1 VHPFG
6 RYCILEAMEAMLDIA
21 ARHPVASP
29 VPGHSRLAPV
39 PALLGLAG
47 AVAVVLAGCGA
58 GAGRGPQ
65 RVPVAVAQV
74 ESRSVPYEIEATGT
88 VEPLQSAEVTAQA
101 GGLITRVLIREGA
114 EVAQGQP
121 LFQIDPRPYEAARA
135 EAAAALA
142 RARAQAETAR
152 LDAEHAEALA
162 AQQLVSPD
170 ELRTKRSAS
179 VAMAATVSADSAALM
194 NADLDLEHAMV
205 RAPIGGRTGS
215 LAVHEGD
222 LVRANDVTTPLVSI
236 NRLRPIRVRFTVS
249 QADLPEIRRARGGP
263 AARVDIAA
271 SETDS
276 TWITGAL
283 AFVDNAVDQAS
294 GTLLL
299 KAETANRDGA
309 LWPGQFVR
317 VRLRLYDQAG
327 AVVVPAAAVT
337 SSQKGPYCYV
347 VAPDTTVE
355 MRSVTVQRTWRD
367 LAVIASG
374 LKSGETV
381 VTDGQLRLSPGARA
395 VIRNPAGA
403 ASAAA
408 PMAPP
413 AGGRGGGDGGGSAD
427 GRERAAKR
435 DPKGGGK

>member
-1 VHPFG
+1 
-6 RYCILEAMEAMLDIA
+6 MEAMLDTA

-29 VPGHSRLAPV
+29 AARLFAPV
-39 PALLGLAG
+39 PARLALSG
-47 AVAVVLAGCGA
+47 ALALAVAVVLAGCGG

-65 RVPVAVAQV
+65 RVPIAVAAV
-74 ESRSVPYEIEATGT
+74 VSRSVPYEIEATGT

-101 GGLITRVLIREGA
+101 GGLITSVRIREGA
-114 EVAQGQP
+114 EVAEGQP

-170 ELRTKRSAS
+170 ELRTKRSTSA
-179 VAMAATVSADSAALM
+179 AMAATVSADSAALM
-194 NADLDLEHAMV
+194 SADLDLEHATV

-222 LVRANDVTTPLVSI
+222 LVRANTSPLVSI

-249 QADLPEIRRARGGP
+249 QSDLPEVRRARGGGP
-263 AARVDIAA
+263 ARVDIAP

-276 TWITGAL
+276 TWISGTL
-283 AFVDNAVDQAS
+283 AFVDNAVDAAS

-355 MRSVTVQRTWRD
+355 MRPVTVQRTWRD

-395 VIRNPAGA
+395 VIRNPAGTPSA
-403 ASAAA
+403 ASD
-408 PMAPP
+408 
-413 AGGRGGGDGGGSAD
+413 GRRGGGDGGGSAD
-427 GRERAAKR
+427 GSQRAAKR
-435 DPKGGGK
+435 DAKGGGK

>member
-1 VHPFG
+1 LGNCAAAGGAQMALVLSSPFF
-6 RYCILEAMEAMLDIA
+6 L
-21 ARHPVASP
+21 
-29 VPGHSRLAPV
+29 
-39 PALLGLAG
+39 
-47 AVAVVLAGCGA
+47 
-58 GAGRGPQ
+58 PQ
-65 RVPVAVAQV
+65 RDQIVALANAHRLPAMFIVKHW
-74 ESRSVPYEIEATGT
+74 
-88 VEPLQSAEVTAQA
+88 AQA
-101 GGLITRVLIREGA
+101 GGLITKVLFREGA
-114 EVAQGQP
+114 EVAEGQP
-121 LFQIDPRPYEAARA
+121 LFQIDPRPYQAARA
-135 EAAAALA
+135 EAEAALA

-152 LDAEHAEALA
+152 LDAEHAETLA

-170 ELRTKRSAS
+170 ELRTKRTTYL
-179 VAMAATVSADSAALM
+179 AMAATVSADSAALI
-194 NADLDLEHAMV
+194 NAELDLEHATV

-249 QADLPEIRRARGGP
+249 QADLPEVRRTRGGP
-263 AARVDIAA
+263 PARVDIAP

-283 AFVDNAVDQAS
+283 AFVDNAVDAAS

-355 MRSVTVQRTWRD
+355 MRPITVQRTWRD

-395 VIRNPAGA
+395 VIRNAAG

-408 PMAPP
+408 
-413 AGGRGGGDGGGSAD
+413 GGSDRGGGDGGGSAN
-427 GRERAAKR
+427 GSQHAAKR
-435 DPKGGGK
+435 DPKGGAK